1 VRLRY
6 GPGLTVSWTGSV
18 TIPAPPAG
26 RIVHTGPGAY
36 SVIPPNTI
44 PAWAI
49 ALIVIGALALLAMA
63 ALLLRTRRRSRFP

>member
-1 VRLRY
+1 
-6 GPGLTVSWTGSV
+6 
-18 TIPAPPAG
+18 
-26 RIVHTGPGAY
+26 VHTGPGAY